1 MAKQYDL
8 VIIGSGP
15 AGLSAAIYA
24 QRAKLNTL
32 VIEKEMMSGGQVLTT
47 YEVDNYPGLPG
58 IGGFDLGMKFRQHA
72 DQLETAFA
80 EDEVEQIQLVGA
92 PDAAAPEKK
101 AGEPETQAVEAAEP
115 ELQAGEEVE
124 PELQAAELRSAD
136 GGAGLA
142 DSAPWKRI
150 TGRKDTYLA
159 KSVIIATGA
168 THRKLGVPGEEALAG
183 MGVSYCATCDGA
195 FFKRK
200 VTAVVGGGDVAIE
213 DAIFLARMCEHVYLI
228 HRRDELRGAKSLQ
241 EKLFALPN
249 VTVVWDSVVEEIRGE
264 MKVSALAVRNVKTG
278 ENSELSVDGV
288 FIAVGITPNSQPYEG
303 LVETDHGYIRADE
316 TGETSASGIYAV
328 GDVRTKQL
336 RQIVTAVADGA
347 NAVTSV
353 ERYLTEQNFT
363 EH

>member
-1 MAKQYDL
+1 MEKRYDL

-58 IGGFDLGMKFRQHA
+58 IGGFDLGTKFRQHA
-72 DQLETAFA
+72 DQLEAVFT
-80 EDEVEQIQLVGA
+80 EDEVEQIELVG
-92 PDAAAPEKK
+92 DR
-101 AGEPETQAVEAAEP
+101 GEVLASGET
-115 ELQAGEEVE
+115 
-124 PELQAAELRSAD
+124 LQAAELSVS
-136 GGAGLA
+136 
-142 DSAPWKRI
+142 DSIAPWKRI
-150 TGRKDTYLA
+150 VGKKDTYLA
-159 KSVIIATGA
+159 KSVIIASGA
-168 THRKLGVPGEEALAG
+168 THRKLGVPGETEFSG

-213 DAIFLARMCEHVYLI
+213 DAIFLARMCQHVYLI

-241 EKLFALPN
+241 EKLFALEN
-249 VTVVWDSVVEEIRGE
+249 VTVIWDSVVEEIRGG
-264 MKVSALAVRNVKTG
+264 MKVEALSVKNVKSG
-278 ENSELSVDGV
+278 DVSELAVDGV
-288 FIAVGITPNSQPYEG
+288 FIAVGITPNSQPYDG
-303 LVETDHGYIRADE
+303 LVEMEHGYIRADE
-316 TGETSASGIYAV
+316 TGETTASGVYAV

-336 RQIVTAVADGA
+336 RQIVTAVSDGA

-353 ERYLTEQNFT
+353 ERYLTEQDFS
-363 EH
+363 EY